1 MRKRLVR
8 FFRRKMVVLP
18 WAAARASIYTGE
30 KLIFSAPLQTIK
42 KHHDTKEETTMTR
55 SKLYT
60 GLITGA
66 IMGGAVSM
74 MMSGNSNKQKAK
86 TMKRNVGKTIKSV
99 GEIVDSFM

>member
-1 MRKRLVR
+1 
-8 FFRRKMVVLP
+8 
-18 WAAARASIYTGE
+18 
-30 KLIFSAPLQTIK
+30 
-42 KHHDTKEETTMTR
+42 MTR